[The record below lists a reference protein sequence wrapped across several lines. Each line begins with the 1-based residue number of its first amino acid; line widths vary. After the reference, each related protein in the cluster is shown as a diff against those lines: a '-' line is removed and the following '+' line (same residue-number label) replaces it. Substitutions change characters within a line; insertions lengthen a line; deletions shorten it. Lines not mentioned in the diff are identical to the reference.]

1 MATFRINEDD
11 FKYIVESASRKILEN
26 TENIDEGFFDNIKSA
41 ISGAKKGYNTQNALD
56 KNIDT
61 DYKMNTVSKGYPR
74 FDKTKEDV
82 LDSIKEYLKMSKE
95 YLQYSNSLRNKANAL
110 AKKYNISLNGQGYD
124 KTISYNIPMANIPQ
138 SGKKFSS
145 SEVSNA
151 NLNGNFP
158 RNINKG

>member
-61 DYKMNTVSKGYPR
+61 DYKMNTVSKGDPR

-110 AKKYNISLNGQGYD
+110 AKKYNI
-124 KTISYNIPMANIPQ
+124 PMANIPQ
-138 SGKKFSS
+138 SGRKFSS

>member
-1 MATFRINEDD
+1 
-11 FKYIVESASRKILEN
+11 
-26 TENIDEGFFDNIKSA
+26 
-41 ISGAKKGYNTQNALD
+41 
-56 KNIDT
+56 
-61 DYKMNTVSKGYPR
+61 MNTVSKGDPR

-138 SGKKFSS
+138 SGRKFSS